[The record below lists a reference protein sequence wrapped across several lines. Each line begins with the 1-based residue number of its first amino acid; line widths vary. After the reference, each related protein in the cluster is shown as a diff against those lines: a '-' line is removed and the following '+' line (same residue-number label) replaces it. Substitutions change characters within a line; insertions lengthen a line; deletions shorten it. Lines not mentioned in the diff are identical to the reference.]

1 MEEIRLANS
10 AAQAVIRPDIGRII
24 SFGRPGG
31 SNRLWVA
38 EDPDAFGTQMPL
50 YGGLKIMVTPEV
62 LWSQVR
68 KTARSDPATD
78 GGPWEV
84 LEQST
89 RHVRMQIFSPD
100 LGVTVT
106 WTIRLH
112 EKQPELQIDYD
123 MKRTEEN
130 PFPVHLWSITQ
141 VPLEGDLFMSCLPH
155 TQAPYRNCI
164 WAPRLDDAVELL
176 PDRQALRFSGLPVN
190 EPLKVGTFGRWIAHL
205 QKNEVFMICAQRVQ
219 RRAYAEGSNLQ
230 AFSWAGHF
238 PFYEME
244 VTSPLYDL
252 CLGESFQTLETW
264 KLFDVYQDFLEKRKW
279 GELSMASVNPY
290 TTGG

>member
-1 MEEIRLANS
+1 MEEIRLDNS

-31 SNRLWVA
+31 PNRLWVA
-38 EDPDAFGTQMPL
+38 ENPDAFGANMPL

-62 LWSQVR
+62 LWPQIR

-84 LEQST
+84 LEQSSL
-89 RHVRMQIFSPD
+89 HVRMQTFSPD

-106 WTIRLH
+106 WTIRLQ

-123 MKRTEEN
+123 IKRTEEN

-141 VPLEGDLFMSCLPH
+141 VPLEGDLLMSCQSH
-155 TQAPYRNCI
+155 VQNPYRNCI

-176 PDRQALRFSGLPVN
+176 PDRQALRFSGLAVN

-205 QKNEVFMICAQRVQ
+205 QENEVFVICAQEVQ

-230 AFSWAGHF
+230 AFSWPGRF

-252 CLGESFQTLETW
+252 RPGESFQTLETW
-264 KLFDVYQDFLEKRKW
+264 KLSHVSTDAFEKWKW
-279 GELSMASVNPY
+279 HELFSDIA
-290 TTGG
+290 